1 MSPQDGLQ
9 KAATQP
15 SPPVDAHQEAEAES
29 KQQQT
34 QPQEQKQPDQPEPM
48 LDDTDD
54 LLPSAEVL
62 RNAVTAQQQLLAA
75 FDAPEASVDAPAG
88 ASDNKGEPNAFDK
101 NNGSS
106 SPGSSSRSDT
116 NTSSLQQQQQSPVQ
130 IGGLFRIGSTGPK
143 PSVVVRI
150 SSDVLSCHMEN
161 YFGKWPPL
169 LPLLLLLPP
178 LTIAATATLLC
189 ASATVDSSSSSHVLI
204 FFVLLVWVLLCPNDF
219 AGSAASGISVQSAS
233 VSEEQL

>member
-15 SPPVDAHQEAEAES
+15 PPPLDAQQEAKSES
-29 KQQQT
+29 KQRQT
-34 QPQEQKQPDQPEPM
+34 QPQEQKQPDQPEPL

-75 FDAPEASVDAPAG
+75 LETPEHSVDVPAG
-88 ASDNKGEPNAFDK
+88 ASDNQAEPNAFDK
-101 NNGSS
+101 KNSSS
-106 SPGSSSRSDT
+106 SPGSSSSSDT
-116 NTSSLQQQQQSPVQ
+116 NASSLQQQQQSPVQ

-161 YFGKWPPL
+161 YFSKWLPL
-169 LPLLLLLPP
+169 LPLLLLLP
-178 LTIAATATLLC
+178 LY
-189 ASATVDSSSSSHVLI
+189 
-204 FFVLLVWVLLCPNDF
+204 FVLLL
-219 AGSAASGISVQSAS
+219 Q
-233 VSEEQL
+233 